1 MSPAATTSNPI
12 SNSEEKTLTLS
23 CETCRSDRARPNC
36 ALCLKSQQ
44 SCFYRQAPSKPGP
57 KVGSTQRGQ
66 KRARTNKGEARNKS
80 TSRDEGSGEEA
91 QQSDCTR
98 ISIATSSRTT
108 NTAFLPTVLDQNP
121 TAWNPRDLSSPRS
134 IGNERYLS
142 PESLDSPKSG
152 TIGMHDLSFIIH
164 PSHESTHTQ
173 KRDGNHGS
181 FSASEPFSKIN
192 LESSSV
198 LHRACA
204 ALDISSGTMDS
215 LIDAYFA
222 NMTAFSLF
230 RPSCFRAKV
239 SAITSLTQ
247 VNALLTSMF
256 SFSAR
261 FIEHGG
267 DSTMLQTTLG
277 ETKPKSMAEHFGRLA
292 LVFLD
297 EALRECEDDTP
308 SLCLLQALTL
318 STFRQLIRGARG
330 RGWRSLG
337 TCVRAAYELNLHLID
352 ANHITTD
359 MPFIDSDPETWCAD
373 EEKRRTWWAI
383 WEMDTFASTV
393 RRCPTAIDWSQN
405 ETRLPT
411 DDSLWFAG
419 EPHGSCFLD
428 PNPMNRWRH
437 IQECGSKSAKAWF
450 IIVNSLMRDAQQLS
464 SPRPVFPFSSLGEH
478 SKLKS
483 KTATA
488 FGRKNCA
495 EITQGLG
502 ILENALHC
510 FSIALPESLQY
521 QQENLR
527 FPRPG
532 TNQSLLMRNSSIYS
546 IHIMI
551 QLANFMIYQHGVFG
565 GGRREHI
572 LAKGTYEKNAR
583 GPSSDPVPP
592 STVKPDEEGLGHY
605 IDASDEVLAVVSRS
619 SNDHFKY
626 VNPFLAST
634 IWVAASVQ
642 LVYKFFAQPGSNK
655 SLTESK
661 YQVLCLNITQFVKY
675 WDVSDNLQKN
685 LDCLQSALER
695 FHEHQQQ
702 GGAGQQKSNGKSI
715 QNLMDYSVQL
725 NSQTEDLHE
734 DGSNQVSDRWRH
746 DFQDT
751 NLQNTQSSPPP
762 VEFGQFSNLNTAAAH
777 LGTELEFPDSIDE
790 QFPSYPL
797 PDLNLT
803 DSPVDLQGYLNGF
816 FIGGGFQ

>member
-1 MSPAATTSNPI
+1 MSPAATN
-12 SNSEEKTLTLS
+12 SNSEEKGLTLS
-23 CETCRSDRARPNC
+23 CETCRSDRGRPNC

-44 SCFYRQAPSKPGP
+44 SCFYRPAPSKPGP

-66 KRARTNKGEARNKS
+66 KRIRTNKGESRNTR
-80 TSRDEGSGEEA
+80 TSREDHGSGEEA
-91 QQSDCTR
+91 HQSDCTR
-98 ISIATSSRTT
+98 INTATSSGTT
-108 NTAFLPTVLDQNP
+108 NAAFVPTDVDQNA
-121 TAWNPRDLSSPRS
+121 TTWYHRDPSSPRS

-142 PESLDSPKSG
+142 PESLDSPNSG
-152 TIGMHDLSFIIH
+152 TIGMHDLSFILH
-164 PSHESTHTQ
+164 PSHESTHAQ
-173 KRDGNHGS
+173 AKDDNHGS
-181 FSASEPFSKIN
+181 FSASEPFAKVN
-192 LESSSV
+192 LQSSNM

-204 ALDISSGTMDS
+204 ALDITSETMDS
-215 LIDAYFA
+215 LIDAFFA

-239 SAITSLTQ
+239 SAISSLTQ
-247 VNALLTSMF
+247 VNALLASMF

-261 FIEHGG
+261 FIEHRG
-267 DSTMLQTTLG
+267 DSPMLQTTPG
-277 ETKPKSMAEHFGRLA
+277 ENEPESMAKHFGKLT

-297 EALRECEDDTP
+297 EALRECEDDSP

-359 MPFIDSDPETWCAD
+359 IPFEDSNSETWCVD
-373 EEKRRTWWAI
+373 EEKRRIWWAI

-411 DDSLWFAG
+411 DDSLWFDG

-450 IIVNSLMRDAQQLS
+450 IIEVQNAEQLS
-464 SPRPVFPFSSLGEH
+464 SPRPVFPFSYLGGH
-478 SKLKS
+478 SKMKF
-483 KTATA
+483 KTAAA
-488 FGRKNCA
+488 FGRRNCA

-510 FSIALPESLQY
+510 FSIALPESLRY

-532 TNQSLLMRNSSIYS
+532 TNQSLLMRSSSIYS

-583 GPSSDPVPP
+583 GPSSNPVPS
-592 STVKPDEEGLGHY
+592 STVKPDEEGLSRY
-605 IDASDEVLAVVSRS
+605 IDASDEVLMVVSRS

-634 IWVAASVQ
+634 LWVAASVQ

-685 LDCLQSALER
+685 LNCLESALER
-695 FHEHQQQ
+695 FHEHQHQS
-702 GGAGQQKSNGKSI
+702 GAGQQKNNVK
-715 QNLMDYSVQL
+715 SVQDLMEYPVEL
-725 NSQTEDLHE
+725 NTQMDDLPE
-734 DGSNQVSDRWRH
+734 DGGSQVNNRWQH
-746 DFQDT
+746 DFQDAG
-751 NLQNTQSSPPP
+751 LQNTQSSPKPM
-762 VEFGQFSNLNTAAAH
+762 EFNQFGNSSTAAS
-777 LGTELEFPDSIDE
+777 LGTEIGFPGNIDE
-790 QFPSYPL
+790 QFSGYPL
-797 PDLNLT
+797 PDINLT
-803 DSPVDLQGYLNGF
+803 DSPVDLQGYLNDF
-816 FIGGGFQ
+816 FIGGSFQ

>member
-1 MSPAATTSNPI
+1 MSPAATTSN
-12 SNSEEKTLTLS
+12 SEEKGLTLS
-23 CETCRSDRARPNC
+23 CETCRRAASIDKHRQSL
-36 ALCLKSQQ
+36 AQKS
-44 SCFYRQAPSKPGP
+44 PGP
-57 KVGSTQRGQ
+57 FSILNALISTGSTQRGQ
-66 KRARTNKGEARNKS
+66 KRARTNKG
-80 TSRDEGSGEEA
+80 TSRDDGSGEET

-98 ISIATSSRTT
+98 ISTATSSGTT
-108 NTAFLPTVLDQNP
+108 KAVFLPSDLDQNA
-121 TAWNPRDLSSPRS
+121 TAWHHRDHSSPRS
-134 IGNERYLS
+134 VGNERYLS
-142 PESLDSPKSG
+142 PESLDSPKPG
-152 TIGMHDLSFIIH
+152 TIGMHDLSFILH
-164 PSHESTHTQ
+164 PSHESTNTQ
-173 KRDGNHGS
+173 RRDGNHGS
-181 FSASEPFSKIN
+181 FSASEPFSKVN
-192 LESSSV
+192 LESSNM

-204 ALDISSGTMDS
+204 ALDVSSETMDS

-247 VNALLTSMF
+247 VNALLASMF

-267 DSTMLQTTLG
+267 DVAMFQTTPC
-277 ETKPKSMAEHFGRLA
+277 ENKPGSMAENFGRLA
-292 LVFLD
+292 LGFLD
-297 EALRECEDDTP
+297 EALKECEDDTP

-330 RGWRSLG
+330 RAWRSLG

-359 MPFIDSDPETWCAD
+359 MPFIDSNPETWCAD

-411 DDSLWFAG
+411 DDSLWFDG
-419 EPHGSCFLD
+419 EPHSSCFLD
-428 PNPMNRWRH
+428 PNPMNRWKH

-450 IIVNSLMRDAQQLS
+450 IIVNSLMREAQQLS
-464 SPRPVFPFSSLGEH
+464 SPRPVFPFSSLGEQA
-478 SKLKS
+478 KLKS

-488 FGRKNCA
+488 FGRRNCA

-510 FSIALPESLQY
+510 FSIALPESLRY

-532 TNQSLLMRNSSIYS
+532 DNQSLLMRNSSIYS
-546 IHIMI
+546 IHVMI

-592 STVKPDEEGLGHY
+592 STIKPDEEGLSRY
-605 IDASDEVLAVVSRS
+605 IDASDEVLMVVSRS

-642 LVYKFFAQPGSNK
+642 LVYKFFAQPGSNR

-685 LDCLQSALER
+685 LDCLESALER
-695 FHEHQQQ
+695 FHEHQHE
-702 GGAGQQKSNGKSI
+702 GSQQKSNDKSI
-715 QNLMDYSVQL
+715 QNLMEYPVQL
-725 NSQTEDLHE
+725 NSQMENLHE
-734 DGSNQVSDRWRH
+734 DGSNQVDNRWQH
-746 DFQDT
+746 DFQDAG
-751 NLQNTQSSPPP
+751 LQNTQSSPQPL
-762 VEFGQFSNLNTAAAH
+762 EFNQFGNQTTAAP
-777 LGTELEFPDSIDE
+777 LGAEIEFPGTIDE
-790 QFPSYPL
+790 QFPGYPL
-797 PDLNLT
+797 PDINLT
-803 DSPVDLQGYLNGF
+803 ESPVDLQGYLNGF
-816 FIGGGFQ
+816 FVGGGFQ